1 LFFLSGQKVLSAS
14 IEPGR
19 APSGPFRAGTPRL
32 LFEGRFAIGN
42 RVASAYDV
50 SPDGKRSLKIKY
62 GGPEAAS
69 GAGSDKDQQ
78 LHFVL
83 EWFEEVRRRVQSGA
97 AQ

>member
-1 LFFLSGQKVLSAS
+1 M
-14 IEPGR
+14 
-19 APSGPFRAGTPRL
+19 
-32 LFEGRFAIGN
+32 FEGRYLIGN
-42 RVASAYDV
+42 ITSPYDV
-50 SPDGKRSLKIKY
+50 SPDGKRFLMVKR

-69 GAGSDKDQQ
+69 GQDQQ